1 MDGMLTLGEAA
12 NFLGISRKKMWSLVK
27 DKQISAHTS
36 PLDRRKKLFKK
47 LDLEKLKEAFA

>member
-1 MDGMLTLGEAA
+1 MNGMLTLSEAA

-27 DKQISAHTS
+27 NKQISALTS

-47 LDLEKLKEAFA
+47 SDLEKLKEAFA